1 MTKTAIAKTSGK
13 PSSKVQPKSA
23 TISASLTAT
32 NEGVAENPVI
42 AAAIL
47 AGTQS
52 SSRPQS
58 ASHHHHHRH
67 TAQDFDHDHQHMN
80 ANTMS
85 LQLKIQQLEK
95 DLERRQESYITR
107 ERAYKVRID
116 ELEEEL
122 AAQREAKTGWMKA
135 DAKIG
140 KLKNMH
146 NQILQNVELVQ
157 DRTARILQEQESD
170 LLRAFRARLFDVQ
183 SELEKER
190 SKKDDGA
197 AAWIERSRQL
207 EAEVEW
213 AKEVSDRLERVNQTL
228 LTENTRL
235 KSQFNSQEED
245 RNFLIKQLVS
255 VKKDNARLRAE
266 YEELEK
272 ENDNFKFEIRQLK
285 DELRDVGQGIPTT
298 KQGLSGSG
306 GISGLAQQK
315 AESEERLR
323 EINSRLR
330 RNLAEER
337 RALQQVR
344 QNYANEM
351 KVRTDMEMLLRQCV
365 EDVRKE
371 IARRYVL
378 FYYVCNI
385 ISYGLIDVFQIC

>member
-1 MTKTAIAKTSGK
+1 MTKTANG
-13 PSSKVQPKSA
+13 KSA
-23 TISASLTAT
+23 GKAASKSKSISASSGTADIT
-32 NEGVAENPVI
+32 SAENPAI

-58 ASHHHHHRH
+58 ASHHHHQRH
-67 TAQDFDHDHQHMN
+67 GSQDYDHEHQHLN

-272 ENDNFKFEIRQLK
+272 ENDNLKFEIRQLK
-285 DELRDVGQGIPTT
+285 EELRDAN
-298 KQGLSGSG
+298 QGLSSG
-306 GISGLAQQK
+306 KPGVSSSAAGTLAQQK

-371 IARRYVL
+371 IARRYE
-378 FYYVCNI
+378 I
-385 ISYGLIDVFQIC
+385 IGRCSSWD